1 MDEWVQGAVTGIA
14 GSSGEGVGEGKE
26 GKEEKRQGRDYG
38 ERWLKSRAASPG
50 GRLGC

>member
-26 GKEEKRQGRDYG
+26 GKEEG
-38 ERWLKSRAASPG
+38 ERRWG
-50 GRLGC
+50 EGRRN